1 VSRFTALVIDD
12 EPSVLAALGRLL
24 RANDIAV
31 ISAEHGEQGLAT
43 LEANAG
49 SIDVVI
55 CDYDM
60 PGMDGAEFLHHAK
73 LRWPA
78 IPRVLL
84 TGKAD
89 LPAIARG
96 VNDGEIAR
104 LLFKPW
110 NPALLCNELAQVV
123 EMAPRHVSVGESPQ
137 QVLEHE
143 LRVAVTNDELRLF
156 YQPQVDFATG
166 QVVAV
171 EALVRWQ
178 HPHRGL
184 LLPDAFIPIAEQTG
198 TIRQLSRWVLESAM
212 RDTAAWLR
220 AGIELPVWVNLSTWD
235 LENEQLPQVVGE
247 LLARTGA
254 APSSVRVELT
264 EGALTIEPERA
275 IKVLGDLRRLGL
287 QIAIDDFGTGYSS
300 LARLAD
306 LPVDLLKLDKMF
318 IHALSTSPGGATLV
332 RSMIDLGHSLGL
344 HIVAEGVED
353 SATWERLQQMS
364 CDLAQGYL
372 VSRPM
377 PAANVLGWLA
387 EWRLARVSPAE
398 HNPVLALP
406 EHVDVGEASGPQ
418 PR

>member
-1 VSRFTALVIDD
+1 MSRFTVLVIDD
-12 EPSVLAALGRLL
+12 EPTIVAALGRLL
-24 RANDIAV
+24 RTNDIAV
-31 ISAEHGEQGLAT
+31 ISAEHGEQGLAM
-43 LEANAG
+43 LEAYAD

-55 CDYDM
+55 CDYAM
-60 PGMDGAEFLHHAK
+60 PGMDGAEVLHHAK
-73 LRWPA
+73 QRWPS

-89 LPAIARG
+89 MPAIARG

-110 NPALLCNELAQVV
+110 NPALLCNEIAQVV
-123 EMAPRHVSVGESPQ
+123 EVTARQLRVGETSERA
-137 QVLEHE
+137 LDHE
-143 LRVAVTNDELRLF
+143 LRAAITNDELRLF
-156 YQPQVDFATG
+156 FQPQVDFATG

-178 HPHRGL
+178 HPQRGL
-184 LLPDAFIPIAEQTG
+184 LMPDQFIAIAEQSG
-198 TIRQLSRWVLESAM
+198 TIRPLSRWVLESGM
-212 RDTAAWLR
+212 KHTVAWLNQ
-220 AGIELPVWVNLSTWD
+220 GVELPVWLNLSTWD
-235 LENEQLPQVVGE
+235 LEDEKLPQVVSE
-247 LLARTGA
+247 LLASTGA
-254 APSSVRVELT
+254 KTSSVRVELT
-264 EGALTIEPERA
+264 EGALTIEPQRA
-275 IKVLGDLRRLGL
+275 IKILGELRRLGL

-318 IHALSTSPGGATLV
+318 IHALTTSPGGATLV

-353 SATWERLQQMS
+353 TATWARLQQMG

-377 PAANVLGWLA
+377 PGAHLLPWLA
-387 EWRLARVSPAE
+387 DRRAGPATPTAQPSLA
-398 HNPVLALP
+398 
-406 EHVDVGEASGPQ
+406 
-418 PR
+418 